1 MRKFIK
7 KHFDSIKKYGVIATI
22 GLMGLG
28 LTSCG
33 KSETTETT
41 TVAATTE
48 ATTSTTTEAVTTEV
62 QTEAVTEATTE
73 RVDTDGLDIY
83 DNASIESAVDK
94 SYDTYKEFYDNL
106 GISKDQIRDMIFV
119 SNDVYTDEDGKLVID
134 EERALDA
141 YMNIK
146 KVLLSPKMNMDVY
159 NTMLSPEEVY
169 KLESAPSLADFI
181 DIDLAGG
188 NIVADEIK
196 EYEALRDSQIKLI
209 NEKGQ
214 VDVETVKNYVIKNEI
229 TDIDNYSNAPDSVSK
244 NGHKFIL
251 TAIHYSG
258 LQLASAVTQD
268 QYIKSDKR
276 NIKINPSDDEVI
288 LESRIIE
295 LDERGYLP
303 DGMLDDVVKYV
314 KVEEDINDDLT
325 DEELAKKVSEKYRME
340 LDESNLLIAYA
351 RYVNSMDIY
360 MYIDDMCDEQ
370 NETVK
375 DIEVKRKNTSSL
387 NNSKRLILA

>member
-41 TVAATTE
+41 TIAATTE

-83 DNASIESAVDK
+83 DNASIENAVDK

-196 EYEALRDSQIKLI
+196 EYEALRNSQIKLI

-387 NNSKRLILA
+387 NNTKRLILA